1 MTVGDKVL
9 HFYYD
14 ANGYPL
20 SVVYNDTTYYYAT
33 NLQGDVIAIINT
45 SGKQMVGYTYDAWG
59 KLLSTTG
66 SLASTL
72 GTYNPLR
79 YRGYVYDHET
89 QLYYLQSR
97 YYNPTMGRFIN
108 ADGQLNNQDG
118 PLGLNQFAYCLN
130 NPVNMA
136 DPTGNLPDWV
146 NTGMK
151 IFAVAAIAVATA
163 LVITGTGGTGAVLFL
178 GAACAGATGGYF
190 NEQAG
195 GEFTNGY
202 IGGAVSGLT
211 QGFAGLMGPLGTVLG
226 GSVGSGLGTLITGGL
241 DNLWGSRDM
250 RKSAGEIAQNAVIS
264 SAVALGT
271 SAVTGFID
279 LSVRTGMPTQAGG
292 LMPRLTETFGKM
304 INAFFGAVDD
314 AMTYILIMGAE

>member
-1 MTVGDKVL
+1 MSGAL
-9 HFYYD
+9 
-14 ANGYPL
+14 GY
-20 SVVYNDTTYYYAT
+20 
-33 NLQGDVIAIINT
+33 
-45 SGKQMVGYTYDAWG
+45 
-59 KLLSTTG
+59 
-66 SLASTL
+66 
-72 GTYNPLR
+72 YNPLR
-79 YRGYVYDHET
+79 YRGYVYDQET
-89 QLYYLQSR
+89 GLYYLQSR
-97 YYNPTMGRFIN
+97 YYNPAMGRFIN
-108 ADGQLNNQDG
+108 ADKLLPG
-118 PLGLNQFAYCLN
+118 PGGDIVGYNLFAYCLN

-250 RKSAGEIAQNAVIS
+250 RKSAGEITQNAVIS

-292 LMPRLTETFGKM
+292 LMPGLTETFGKM